1 MQATSDIDY
10 PSQGLA
16 VRQSARSGE
25 LTGHTSG
32 LARGNLQGNV
42 VILPASHAG
51 SFLQY
56 CLNNP
61 KPCPLIGVSAAG
73 DPALPSLGDD
83 IDIRSD
89 LPRYRVFRDGAFDEE
104 VTDIAALWRDDLI
117 TFVIGCSFTFEQA
130 LEDAGITVR
139 NVDAAVNVPMFRTG
153 IQTMPAG
160 PFGGPLVVTM
170 RPVREDL
177 VPAAF
182 EATRPFS
189 HSHGAPVHVGAAS
202 DLGIEDLGKP
212 DFGDPVE
219 VAEGEVPVFWACGV
233 TPQLALSAARP
244 PLCIT
249 HSPGSMLVTDLNGD
263 EPPEVVFPFSMI
275 TRACCSH
282 SGSI

>member
-1 MQATSDIDY
+1 MKAANDIDFGT
-10 PSQGLA
+10 QGHA
-16 VRQSARSGE
+16 VRQSARSGA
-25 LTGHTSG
+25 LSGHTSG

-51 SFLQY
+51 AFLQY

-61 KPCPLIGVSAAG
+61 KPCPLIGVSVLG
-73 DPALPSLGDD
+73 DPALPMLGRD
-83 IDIRSD
+83 IDIRRD
-89 LPRYRVFRDGAFDEE
+89 VPRYRVFRNGAFEKE
-104 VTDIAALWRDDLI
+104 VTDIADLWRDDLI

-130 LEDAGITVR
+130 LEDAGISVR
-139 NVDAAVNVPMFRTG
+139 NVDAAVNVPMFRTAV
-153 IQTMPAG
+153 QTMPAG

-170 RPVREDL
+170 RPVRRDL

-182 EATRPFS
+182 EATRPFT
-189 HSHGAPVHVGAAS
+189 HSHGAPVHVGSAAE
-202 DLGIEDLGKP
+202 LGIEDLAKP

-219 VAEGEVPVFWACGV
+219 VAEDEVPVFWACGV
-233 TPQLALSAARP
+233 TPQLALSAAKP

-275 TRACCSH
+275 TKNK
-282 SGSI
+282 